1 MYTHAHTYIHTQIC
15 IHIYIYI
22 HIKKYIYLLQ
32 CSSIRNA
39 LLKKKKDTIGKIF
52 LNFHKKN
59 VHLPVIAFKYI

>member
-1 MYTHAHTYIHTQIC
+1 MHTHTYTRKYAY
-15 IHIYIYI
+15 IYIYI